1 MFFTETKLPGAYLLA
16 LQKRE
21 DERGFF
27 ARSWCQQEFADHDL
41 VTCMVQGNVSYNRQA
56 GTLRGLH
63 YQVAPYGEVK
73 VVRCTRGALYDVIV
87 DLRVASPTYKEWLGV
102 ELTADNYQ
110 MLYVPAGFAHG
121 FITLAPE
128 TEATY
133 QVSQFY
139 TPGAERGLR
148 YDDPAFAIEWPTP
161 VQVISDK
168 DQSWPN
174 FVE

>member
-1 MFFTETKLPGAYLLA
+1 MIFTETKLPGAYLLA

-121 FITLAPE
+121 FITLVPD

-174 FVE
+174 FGE

>member
-1 MFFTETKLPGAYLLA
+1 MIFTETKLPGAYLLA
-16 LQKRE
+16 LEKRE

-27 ARSWCQQEFADHDL
+27 ARTWCQQEFADHGL

-63 YQVAPYGEVK
+63 YQMAPYGEVK

-110 MLYVPAGFAHG
+110 MLYVPAGCAHG
-121 FITLAPE
+121 FITLAPD

-139 TPGAERGLR
+139 TPGAEGGLR
-148 YDDPAFAIEWPTP
+148 YDDPAFVIEWPAP
-161 VQVISDK
+161 VQVISAKDK
-168 DQSWPN
+168 SWPN
-174 FVE
+174 FVV

>member
-1 MFFTETKLPGAYLLA
+1 MIFTETKLPGAYLLA
-16 LQKRE
+16 LEKRE

-27 ARSWCQQEFADHDL
+27 ARTWCQQEFADHGL

-56 GTLRGLH
+56 GTLRGMH
-63 YQVAPYGEVK
+63 YQMAPYGEVK

-110 MLYVPAGFAHG
+110 MLYVPAGCAHG
-121 FITLAPE
+121 FITLAPD

-139 TPGAERGLR
+139 TPGAEGGLR

-161 VQVISDK
+161 VQVISAKDK
-168 DQSWPN
+168 SWPN
-174 FVE
+174 FVA

>member
-1 MFFTETKLPGAYLLA
+1 MIFTETKLPGAYLLE

-27 ARSWCQQEFADHDL
+27 ARTWCQQEFANHDL
-41 VTCMVQGNVSYNRQA
+41 VTDMVQGNVSYNRQA

-63 YQVAPYGEVK
+63 YQAAPYREVK
-73 VVRCTRGALYDVIV
+73 LVRCTRGALYDVIV
-87 DLRVASPTYKEWLGV
+87 DLRPTSPTYKAWIGV
-102 ELTADNYQ
+102 ELTSDNYR
-110 MLYVPAGFAHG
+110 MLYVPEGFAHG
-121 FITLAPE
+121 FITLAPD

-148 YDDPAFAIEWPTP
+148 YDDPAFAIDWPAA
-161 VQVISDK
+161 VQVISAKDK
-168 DQSWPN
+168 QWAD
-174 FVE
+174 FVG

>member
-1 MFFTETKLPGAYLLA
+1 MIFTETKLPGAYLLQ

-41 VTCMVQGNVSYNRQA
+41 ATCMVQGNVSYNKQA

-63 YQVAPYGEVK
+63 YQAAPYGEVK
-73 VVRCTRGALYDVIV
+73 LVRCTRGALYDVIV
-87 DLRVASPTYKEWLGV
+87 DLRAASPTYQQWLGV
-102 ELTADNYQ
+102 ALTADNYQ

-121 FITLAPE
+121 FITLVPD

-133 QVSQFY
+133 QVSQVY

-148 YDDPAFAIEWPTP
+148 YDDPTFAIAWPTP
-161 VQVISDK
+161 VQVISEKDK
-168 DQSWPN
+168 SWPN
-174 FVE
+174 FGE